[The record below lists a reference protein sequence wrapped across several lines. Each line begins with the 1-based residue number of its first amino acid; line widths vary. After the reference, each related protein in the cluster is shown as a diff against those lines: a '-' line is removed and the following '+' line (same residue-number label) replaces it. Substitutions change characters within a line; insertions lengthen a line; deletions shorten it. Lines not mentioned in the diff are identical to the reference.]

1 MIGRRSAMIGMGS
14 TAMLALTAMHRADSD
29 SRRLQDAWA
38 RIEQASGGRLGV
50 AVHDMEDGF
59 RCAWRGGE
67 RFAMCSTFKLLLAAA
82 ILRGAE
88 LGSIDL
94 DQRVPIHADRIVP
107 YSPVTERHVGGSLT
121 VLALCEAAVTISDN
135 SAANLLIAL
144 LGGVGGVN
152 AFARRLGDTATR
164 LDRIEP
170 MLNHAIPGDVRDTTT
185 PDAMLKTMQAIL
197 TGGTPGPIGRARLIG
212 WMVAS
217 GTGLKRLRG
226 GVPSDWRVGDKTGT
240 GGNGSTN
247 DLAILWPPRRR
258 PILIAA
264 YLAESGATIDA
275 RNAAHQAIART
286 IVARTR

>member
-1 MIGRRSAMIGMGS
+1 MVGRRSVIVGMGS
-14 TAMLALTAMHRADSD
+14 TAMLALTAMRRGESD
-29 SRRLQDAWA
+29 SRQLQTALA
-38 RIEQASGGRLGV
+38 RIERSSGGRLGV
-50 AVHDMEDGF
+50 AIHDMEDGF

-82 ILRGAE
+82 ILHGAQ
-88 LGSIDL
+88 LGRLDL
-94 DQRVPIHADRIVP
+94 DQRLPIRADQIVP
-107 YSPVTERHVGGSLT
+107 YSPITEGHVGGSLT
-121 VLALCEAAVTISDN
+121 ALALCEAAVTISDN

-144 LGGVGGVN
+144 LGGVEGVN
-152 AFARRLGDTATR
+152 AFARRLGDRTTR

-170 MLNHAIPGDVRDTTT
+170 MLNDAIPGEVRDTTT

-197 TGGTPGPIGRARLIG
+197 TGAPLGSVGRARLIG

-217 GTGLKRLRG
+217 STGLNRLRRG
-226 GVPSDWRVGDKTGT
+226 IPADWRAGDKTGT

-264 YLAESGATIDA
+264 YLAESGATSDA
-275 RNAAHQAIART
+275 RNAVHQA
-286 IVARTR
+286 VARTVVARTP